1 MSKSIQKSF
10 PQHFENKTLLSPISL
25 KSCTS
30 YILESDIIVDFPE
43 PFPTIEQRQQ
53 NPFLKYGFFAAIIM
67 DGNHITLDLNGF
79 TIKMSDRLC
88 RFLRFFS
95 LIELNNSPFPLKSG
109 LPICS
114 KECELKNGKNLVVK
128 NGKLG
133 LSSHSGVHGNNN
145 KNVKLKNLK
154 IENFE
159 VGAIMMNGFEN
170 LQIQNVNIGPNSQNV
185 PFQTQFSA
193 LVQLHYQLQP
203 FINVDTLW
211 NEIISIVNN
220 ESYDGY
226 LKNPTGK
233 IDGTLYGMNLHRKGV
248 AIGSH
253 GNTMVDFDSFSKD
266 LTLQNVTIADIVG
279 NVVQIDAFTFD
290 GKMIRDISGQIIHMK
305 EIVKTQ
311 KIDMIPFYQFLGVK
325 IFQQEGITTSPH
337 FIPKELLNWFCS
349 LENDEKTLIKK
360 FEENGSYVLST
371 QQVTELENI
380 LNDKCIILY
389 GGDGMAHVNK
399 GVIALRM
406 DGIKNCHLQNIIIKN
421 ISNESEELIHKDNL
435 ILSNVENF
443 TKYTGNDTYGIIWN
457 TISNST
463 LNNLCLK
470 NIDTNFGNSYGIIC
484 MNDTKHIKLST
495 IKDSDSNS
503 KEHFSIVIQNTCS
516 HFEIRD

>member
-1 MSKSIQKSF
+1 MSKSIHKLF
-10 PQHFENKTLLSPISL
+10 PQHFENESLLSPIYL
-25 KSCTS
+25 QPCTS
-30 YILESDIIVDFPE
+30 YFLESDIIVDFTE

-53 NPFLKYGFFAAIIM
+53 DPFLKYGFFAAIIM

-79 TIKMSDRLC
+79 TIKMSERLR

-109 LPICS
+109 LPICPN
-114 KECELKNGKNLVVK
+114 ECQLKNGRNIVIK

-133 LSSHSGVHGNNN
+133 LSSHSGIHGNNN
-145 KNVKLKNLK
+145 KIVKLKNLR

-203 FINVDTLW
+203 FINVDILW
-211 NEIISIVNN
+211 NEIMSIVND
-220 ESYDGY
+220 ESYNGY

-233 IDGTLYGMNLHRKGV
+233 IDGTLYGINLHRKGV

-253 GNTMVDFDSFSKD
+253 GNTMVDFDSFSNG
-266 LTLQNVTIADIVG
+266 LTLQNVTISNIVG
-279 NVVQIDAFTFD
+279 NVVQIDAYTFD
-290 GKMIRDISGQIIHMK
+290 DKMIRDISGQIIHMK
-305 EIVKTQ
+305 QIVNTK

-325 IFQQEGITTSPH
+325 IFEQQGITTSPH
-337 FIPKELLNWFCS
+337 FIPKELLVWFCT
-349 LENDEKTLIKK
+349 LENDENTLIKK
-360 FEENGSYVLST
+360 FEKNGSYVLST
-371 QQVTELENI
+371 QQLSKLESI
-380 LNDKCIILY
+380 LNNKCKILY

-406 DGIKNCHLQNIIIKN
+406 DGIKNCNLQDIIIKD

-457 TISNST
+457 TISNGT

-470 NIDTNFGNSYGIIC
+470 NINTNFGNSYGFLC
-484 MNDTKHIKLST
+484 MNNSKDITLST
-495 IKDSDSNS
+495 IKDSDSDS

-516 HFEIRD
+516 NFEIKD